1 MPNPIV
7 FSIKND
13 FTGGI
18 NFRADQFQLAENESP
33 FLMNMDVDPRGGAF
47 SRAGIQLKHS
57 TPVGV
62 AQTTWNPK
70 GLFNYALAGTPT
82 IMLTTGENA
91 DPGEV
96 WYSTGGDF
104 SRLQISVDVT
114 AASYSTI
121 SNATSYTTSTAHDF
135 LVGQTITVAGTT
147 PSSYSTTAAVG
158 SIGSPTTFSFS
169 SFNGNP
175 SSALA
180 TPSTT
185 FTASGTSVVAAAT
198 YTGVTQS
205 ATSGSGTGAVF
216 TITKTGGGT
225 AYSGFITV
233 TVTSGGSGY
242 KVGNTI
248 TIPGLSLGG
257 TTPTNNLTLT
267 VATKA
272 DGLYVSGGTATGPT
286 TLTVE
291 ESEGASITQWE
302 ESVYFTRGIDLTSCT
317 WTYPAFADA
326 TTLIASGTGNWQPY
340 ITPSVGYMPKAKH
353 CRNHANKLF
362 VAHTREDGL
371 EYPNRLRWSHE
382 GLPDNW
388 AEEDYIDI
396 TAGGNGIRGL
406 AIVDGQLLIF
416 KPKATYLL
424 MGYENDN
431 FQLVEVS
438 TIHGVEFP
446 GQIAEGDGG
455 VYFFDF
461 PKGLFFYNRN
471 GMQDLFLRLEP
482 IIINNEVGQ
491 DALDQITL
499 SFVNNRLWISMPYN
513 PTPNSV
519 SPDYACVNFVFDS
532 SIGQYGAYTMYQHI
546 SGYGFV
552 HGCDWRDS
560 SDNNWALM
568 LTPNTSNISPAVT
581 EAQFVVYVDDYENA
595 VEDDVWNGTAAVET
609 LFPTTYTTSWFDE
622 SRYVQDKTFVGP
634 NYVLKEV
641 EATTTVTVQV
651 FYNYNSTDVRRT
663 QQIQLVPDASS
674 ALAGFYGS
682 TTLPAPPGTEYDGTA
697 VYGTN
702 SIGPSLISGQR
713 LGRCRAVQLTFLG
726 PLTIFSPPGRKW
738 GINSIAYKFKRR
750 NIKNR

>member
-91 DPGEV
+91 DPGEI
-96 WYSTGGDF
+96 WYSTGGNF
-104 SRLQISVDVT
+104 SRLQ
-114 AASYSTI
+114 
-121 SNATSYTTSTAHDF
+121 
-135 LVGQTITVAGTT
+135 L
-147 PSSYSTTAAVG
+147 
-158 SIGSPTTFSFS
+158 
-169 SFNGNP
+169 
-175 SSALA
+175 
-180 TPSTT
+180 
-185 FTASGTSVVAAAT
+185 
-198 YTGVTQS
+198 
-205 ATSGSGTGAVF
+205 
-216 TITKTGGGT
+216 
-225 AYSGFITV
+225 
-233 TVTSGGSGY
+233 
-242 KVGNTI
+242 
-248 TIPGLSLGG
+248 
-257 TTPTNNLTLT
+257 
-267 VATKA
+267 
-272 DGLYVSGGTATGPT
+272 TGPV
-286 TLTVE
+286 TLNVE

-302 ESVYFTRGIDLTSCT
+302 ESVYFTRGIDLTSCK
-317 WTYPAFADA
+317 WTYPAFAEA
-326 TTLIASGTGNWQPY
+326 STLLASGPTWQPY
-340 ITPSVGYMPKAKH
+340 ITPTGGYMPKARH

-382 GLPDNW
+382 GLPEDW

-482 IIINNEVGQ
+482 IIINNQVGQ

-499 SFVNNRLWISMPYN
+499 SFVGNRLWISMPYN

-532 SIGQYGAYTMYQHI
+532 TIGQYGAYTMYQHT

-560 SDNNWALM
+560 SDENWALM

-595 VEDDVWNGTAAVET
+595 IEDDVWNGTAAVET

-641 EATTTVTVQV
+641 EATTTVTVEV

-663 QQIQLVPDASS
+663 QQIQLVPDASP

-682 TTLPAPPGTEYDGTA
+682 TTLPAPPGTEYDGIA
-697 VYGTN
+697 VYGNN
-702 SIGPSLISGQR
+702 SIGPSLIKGQR

-726 PLTIFSPPGRKW
+726 PTTQFSAPGRKW

>member
-33 FLMNMDVDPRGGAF
+33 YLMNMDVDPRGGAF

-91 DPGEV
+91 DPGEI
-96 WYSTGGDF
+96 WTSQGGNF
-104 SRLQISVDVT
+104 SRLQ
-114 AASYSTI
+114 
-121 SNATSYTTSTAHDF
+121 
-135 LVGQTITVAGTT
+135 L
-147 PSSYSTTAAVG
+147 
-158 SIGSPTTFSFS
+158 
-169 SFNGNP
+169 
-175 SSALA
+175 
-180 TPSTT
+180 
-185 FTASGTSVVAAAT
+185 
-198 YTGVTQS
+198 
-205 ATSGSGTGAVF
+205 
-216 TITKTGGGT
+216 
-225 AYSGFITV
+225 
-233 TVTSGGSGY
+233 
-242 KVGNTI
+242 
-248 TIPGLSLGG
+248 
-257 TTPTNNLTLT
+257 
-267 VATKA
+267 
-272 DGLYVSGGTATGPT
+272 TGPV
-286 TLTVE
+286 TLNVE
-291 ESEGASITQWE
+291 DSEGASITQWE
-302 ESVYFTRGIDLTSCT
+302 ESVYFTRGIDLTSCK
-317 WTYPAFADA
+317 WTYPAFAQA
-326 TTLIASGTGNWQPY
+326 STLLASGPTWQPY
-340 ITPSVGYMPKAKH
+340 ITPTGGYMPKARH

-382 GLPDNW
+382 GLPEDW

-471 GMQDLFLRLEP
+471 GMQDLFLRIEP

-519 SPDYACVNFVFDS
+519 SPNYACVNFVFDS
-532 SIGQYGAYTMYQHI
+532 SIGQYGAYTMYQHT

-560 SDNNWALM
+560 SDENWGLM

-595 VEDDVWNGTAAVET
+595 VEDDVWNGIAAVET

-641 EATTTVTVQV
+641 EANTTVTVQV

-663 QQIQLVPDASS
+663 QQIQLVPEASP
-674 ALAGFYGS
+674 ALAGIYGQA
-682 TTLPAPPGTEYDGTA
+682 TTIYDGTA

-702 SIGPSLISGQR
+702 NIGPSLISGQR

-726 PLTIFSPPGRKW
+726 PTTIFSPPGRKW